1 MRLVDLQPVGV
12 ELALKWEDGVEH
24 FISLEALRRA
34 CPCASCAGEM
44 DIMGNLAKGPDAK
57 LTDASFQIKLLHPVG
72 GYAVQIH
79 WQDGHGTGLYTH
91 ESLRSIGEKN
101 T

>member
-1 MRLVDLQPVGV
+1 
-12 ELALKWEDGVEH
+12 
-24 FISLEALRRA
+24 
-34 CPCASCAGEM
+34 
-44 DIMGNLAKGPDAK
+44 MGNLTKGPNGK
-57 LTDASFQIKLLHPVG
+57 LTDASFQIKHLHPVG

-101 T
+101 A

>member
-1 MRLVDLQPVGV
+1 MHLVDLQPIGP
-12 ELALKWEDGVEH
+12 ELALKWDDGVEH
-24 FISLEALRRA
+24 FIALKTLRRA

-44 DIMGNLAKGPDAK
+44 DIMGNVAKGPDMK
-57 LTDASFQIKLLHPVG
+57 LTETSFQIKRLQPIG

-91 ESLRSIGEKN
+91 EFLRKLSE
-101 T
+101 TP